1 VARVTWQA
9 AYLVSRK
16 DETADAVTLVFG
28 VPEWPGHLPGQ
39 HVDVRLTAADGYST
53 QRSYSI
59 ATPDR
64 GASVHLTVQVVEDG
78 EVSPF
83 LARDLAIG
91 DPVEL
96 RGPIGG
102 WFVWRPSHVGPVLL
116 VAGGSG
122 VVPLMAMVRAR
133 HEAGNASPM
142 HLVYS
147 ARSPAD
153 VLYAAE
159 LERRARLDDGL
170 RVTLAYT
177 RSAPAGYA
185 RAAGRIRAEE
195 LAEWAPPAGAD
206 AVTYVCGPTGFVDAV
221 ANSLVDLGH
230 SEHSIRTERF
240 GPSGG

>member
-39 HVDVRLTAADGYST
+39 HIDVRLTAADGYST

-59 ATPDR
+59 ATPDH
-64 GASVHLTVQVVEDG
+64 GGSLDLTVQVVEDG

-102 WFVWRPSHVGPVLL
+102 WFVWRPSEVGPVLL

-122 VVPLMAMVRAR
+122 LVPLMAMVRAR
-133 HEAGNASPM
+133 HEAGNTSPM

-147 ARSPAD
+147 VRTPAD
-153 VLYAAE
+153 GLYADE

-170 RVTLAYT
+170 RVTTVYT
-177 RSAPAGYA
+177 RSAPAGSE
-185 RAAGRIRAEE
+185 RPPGRLSAGE
-195 LAEWAPPAGAD
+195 LASWAFPVGSG

-230 SEHSIRTERF
+230 DEHSIRTERF